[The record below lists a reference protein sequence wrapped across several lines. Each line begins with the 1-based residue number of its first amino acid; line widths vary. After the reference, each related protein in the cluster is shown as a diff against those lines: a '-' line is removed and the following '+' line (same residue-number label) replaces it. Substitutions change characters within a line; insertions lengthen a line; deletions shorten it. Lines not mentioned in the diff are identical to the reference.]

1 MFTELLVP
9 LDGSALADAAIRHAV
24 EIARRING
32 SLHLVRVHLPVATI
46 ASPPEAAI
54 LIPDP
59 SWDTQVREDV
69 RTWLAQRAQALRKS
83 MDIPVTFE
91 LRVGAPVDEIA
102 DTAVERRSRAIVCS
116 THGLG
121 GWAPQWL
128 GSVADGLIRRARCP
142 VLAMSEAA
150 VAREEDVKRIL
161 VLLDGSD
168 VSEAIV
174 PQAGWLAQAF
184 HAEIELLRVVAP
196 PWVGDSLTALTAGE
210 EDPFGV
216 DEFAEAAKQT
226 LGQIATALQRK
237 GFVVTSTVVV
247 HLSPARA
254 ILEHVKRTD
263 PDVLALATYGRGVS
277 RLFLGSV
284 ADKVLRAGG
293 RPTLLFRPR
302 QPAPVTVGIEE
313 AEVAELL
320 TASAPA

>member
-9 LDGSALADAAIRHAV
+9 LDGSALAEAAVPHAV
-24 EIARRING
+24 EIARRIKG
-32 SLHLVRVHLPVATI
+32 SLHLVRVHTPVATI

-54 LIPDP
+54 FIPDP
-59 SWDTQVREDV
+59 SWDAQVREDT
-69 RTWLAQRAQALRKS
+69 RTWLAERAQALRKS

-91 LRVGAPVDEIA
+91 LRVGSPVDEIA
-102 DTAVERRSRAIVCS
+102 EAAAARHSRAIVCS

-121 GWAPQWL
+121 GWAPHWI
-128 GSVADGLIRRARCP
+128 GSVADGLIRHAPCP

-150 VAREEDVKRIL
+150 VAREEEVKKIL

-174 PQAGWLAQAF
+174 PQAAWLARAF
-184 HAEIELLRVVAP
+184 DAEIELLRVVAP

-216 DEFAEAAKQT
+216 DAFAEAAKQT
-226 LGQIATALQRK
+226 LGQIATALRRK
-237 GFVVTSTVVV
+237 GFTVTSTVVV

-254 ILEHVKRTD
+254 ILEHVERTN

-284 ADKVLRAGG
+284 A
-293 RPTLLFRPR
+293 
-302 QPAPVTVGIEE
+302 
-313 AEVAELL
+313 
-320 TASAPA
+320 

>member
-9 LDGSALADAAIRHAV
+9 LDGSALAEAAVPHAV
-24 EIARRING
+24 EIARRIKG
-32 SLHLVRVHLPVATI
+32 SLHLVRVHTPVATI

-54 LIPDP
+54 FIPDP
-59 SWDTQVREDV
+59 SWDAQVREDT
-69 RTWLAQRAQALRKS
+69 RTWLAERAQALRKS

-91 LRVGAPVDEIA
+91 LRVGSPVDEIA
-102 DTAVERRSRAIVCS
+102 EAAAARHSRAIVCS

-121 GWAPQWL
+121 GWAPHWL
-128 GSVADGLIRRARCP
+128 GSVADGLIRHAPCP

-150 VAREEDVKRIL
+150 VAREEEVKKIL

-174 PQAGWLAQAF
+174 PQAAWLARAF
-184 HAEIELLRVVAP
+184 DAEIELLRVVAP

-216 DEFAEAAKQT
+216 DAFAEAAKQT
-226 LGQIATALQRK
+226 LGQIATALRRK
-237 GFVVTSTVVV
+237 GFTVTSTVVV

-254 ILEHVKRTD
+254 ILEHVERTN

-293 RPTLLFRPR
+293 RPTLLLRPR
-302 QPAPVTVGIEE
+302 QTSPVTADIGETE
-313 AEVAELL
+313 GAEFV

>member
-9 LDGSALADAAIRHAV
+9 LDGSALADAAVPHAV
-24 EIARRING
+24 EIARRIKG
-32 SLHLVRVHLPVATI
+32 SLHLVRVHTPAATI

-54 LIPDP
+54 FIPDP
-59 SWDTQVREDV
+59 SWDTQVREDT
-69 RTWLAQRAQALRKS
+69 RTWLSQRAQDVRKS
-83 MDIPVTFE
+83 MDLPVTFE
-91 LRVGAPVDEIA
+91 LRVGSAVEEIA
-102 DTAVERRSRAIVCS
+102 GSAAERHVRAIVCS

-121 GWAPQWL
+121 GWAPHWL
-128 GSVADGLIRRARCP
+128 GSVADGLIRHASCP

-150 VAREEDVKRIL
+150 VAREEDVKKIL

-174 PQAGWLAQAF
+174 PHAAWLARAF
-184 HAEIELLRVVAP
+184 DAEIELLRVVAP

-216 DEFAEAAKQT
+216 DAFAEAAKET
-226 LGQIATALQRK
+226 VGQIATALRKK
-237 GFVVTSTVVV
+237 GFTVVSTVVI

-254 ILEHVKRTD
+254 ILEHIERTN

-302 QPAPVTVGIEE
+302 QPASVTAEIHDTE
-313 AEVAELL
+313 AAELV
-320 TASAPA
+320 TASTPA

>member
-1 MFTELLVP
+1 MRSELLVP
-9 LDGSALADAAIRHAV
+9 LDGSPLADAALPHAV
-24 EIARRING
+24 ELARRLG
-32 SLHLVRVHLPVATI
+32 GTLHLVRSHVPAAAI

-54 LIPDP
+54 FIPDP
-59 SWDTQVREDV
+59 SWDVQLREDT
-69 RTWLAQRAQALRKS
+69 RTWLAQRAQEVRKRF
-83 MDIPVTFE
+83 DVPTTFE
-91 LRVGAPVDEIA
+91 LCVGTPVDEIA
-102 DTAVERRSRAIVCS
+102 RVAAERRVRAIVCS

-121 GWAPQWL
+121 GWAPHWL
-128 GSVADGLIRRARCP
+128 GSVADGLIRHAPCP
-142 VLAMSEAA
+142 VFAMSEAA
-150 VAREEDVKRIL
+150 VARGDQIRRLL

-174 PQAGWLAQAF
+174 SHAAWLARAF
-184 HAEIELLRVVAP
+184 GAEIELLRVVAP

-216 DEFAEAAKQT
+216 DAFADAAKRT
-226 LGQIATALQRK
+226 LEQITSALRQK
-237 GFVVTSTVVV
+237 GFAVQSTVQV

-254 ILEHVKRTD
+254 ILEHVKAKD
-263 PDVLALATYGRGVS
+263 PDAIALATYGRGLS

-302 QPAPVTVGIEE
+302 QPATETLESVE
-313 AEVAELL
+313 AAHAESV

>member
-9 LDGSALADAAIRHAV
+9 LDGSALADAAIPHAV
-24 EIARRING
+24 DLARRIKG
-32 SLHLVRVHLPVATI
+32 SLHLVRVHTPAATI

-54 LIPDP
+54 FIPDP
-59 SWDTQVREDV
+59 SWDAQVREDT
-69 RTWLAQRAQALRKS
+69 RTWLSQRAQEVRKS

-91 LRVGAPVDEIA
+91 LRVGSPVDEIA
-102 DTAVERRSRAIVCS
+102 ETAAERRVKAIVCS

-121 GWAPQWL
+121 GWAPHWL
-128 GSVADGLIRRARCP
+128 GSVADGLIRHASCP

-150 VAREEDVKRIL
+150 IAREGEIRKIL

-174 PQAGWLAQAF
+174 PHAAWLARAF
-184 HAEIELLRVVAP
+184 DAEIELLRVVAP

-216 DEFAEAAKQT
+216 DAFAEAAKET
-226 LGQIATALQRK
+226 LGQIATALHQK
-237 GFVVTSTVVV
+237 GFTVVSTVVV

-254 ILEHVKRTD
+254 ILEHLKRTN
-263 PDVLALATYGRGVS
+263 PDALALATYGRGVS

-302 QPAPVTVGIEE
+302 QPLPVAADIRETEG
-313 AEVAELL
+313 AELI
-320 TASAPA
+320 TASIPA